1 MRSLTHHFEHRG
13 YWPWALLI
21 VVLLGTAA
29 SNRDVDPEL
38 PIVLGV
44 LLAVGAGLPSVLRL
58 GPAASLLTSGLLMGG
73 YFAAGFSDG
82 PAYLT
87 LPAVAFVVASRTSPR
102 RWLGWALGAA
112 ALGCIGLVIRA
123 QVAEDIGRNSG
134 WQGIG
139 LVAIT
144 AAAAAAA
151 TAVRSRRAADLHR
164 TQRAATE
171 ERLRMAQDLHDG
183 VGHGLA
189 VIAMQAGAALHVLD
203 KDPAKARENL
213 EAIRSASKESL
224 DTLRAELARMSGDQ
238 GARRPAPGLDDLD
251 SLLDRVR
258 VGGLAVDLS
267 GGVAG
272 VPEPVSRTAYSVV
285 QEALTNVLRHAQA
298 TRALVSFER
307 RDDYLVVTVRDDGRG
322 HGGPG
327 GTGQDGGMGISG
339 MRSRVEALGGTL
351 EAGPGPSGF
360 RVRAVIPE
368 AS

>member
-1 MRSLTHHFEHRG
+1 MSWLTQHFERRG

-21 VVLLGTAA
+21 VVLLGTAG

-38 PIVLGV
+38 PVVLGV
-44 LLAVGAGLPSVLRL
+44 LLAVAAGLPSVMRL
-58 GPAASLLTSGLLMGG
+58 APAASLLASGLLMGC
-73 YFAAGFSDG
+73 YFGAGFADG

-87 LPAVAFVVASRTSPR
+87 LPAVAFVVASRATPR
-102 RWLGWALGAA
+102 EWLGWALGGA

-123 QVAEDIGRNSG
+123 QVAEEIGRNSG

-151 TAVRSRRAADLHR
+151 TAVRSRQEATRDR

-171 ERLRMAQDLHDG
+171 ERLRMAQELHDG

-224 DTLRAELARMSGDQ
+224 DALRSELSRMSGTP

-251 SLLDRVR
+251 ALLDRVR
-258 VGGLAVDLS
+258 GGGLVVERTGSVDGL
-267 GGVAG
+267 
-272 VPEPVSRTAYSVV
+272 PEDLSRTAYAVI

-298 TRALVSFER
+298 THARVSFER
-307 RDDYLVVTVRDDGRG
+307 RGGRFLLTIADDG
-322 HGGPG
+322 HGGPP
-327 GTGQDGGMGISG
+327 TRQNEGMGISG
-339 MRSRVEALGGTL
+339 MRTRVEAVGGTL
-351 EAGPGPSGF
+351 TVGPGAGGF
-360 RVRAVIPE
+360 RVRAILPE
-368 AS
+368 QA